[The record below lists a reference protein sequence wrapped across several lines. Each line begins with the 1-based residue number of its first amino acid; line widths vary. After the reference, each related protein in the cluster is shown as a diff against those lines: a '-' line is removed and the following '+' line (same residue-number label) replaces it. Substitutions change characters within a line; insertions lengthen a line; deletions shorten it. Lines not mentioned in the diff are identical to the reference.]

1 MESGDLTS
9 MIKFRKN
16 EFTEHIRLTLL
27 AVLIGLLG
35 GLASVLFKIMIRFF
49 QDLFWRAPNIITAV
63 SSQPWYL
70 TILIPAAG
78 GLIIGPIIYYGARE
92 AKGHGVPEVMES
104 LIFRGG
110 RIRNQ
115 VVAIKALASSIC
127 IGAGGSVGR
136 EGPIVQ
142 ISSSA
147 ASTLGKLFRIKE
159 RGMRTLVAAGAAAGI
174 GGTFN
179 APIAGALFAVEIL
192 LGEFGVFSFSP
203 IIIAS
208 VISTLTSRFI
218 IGDFSAFTVPKY
230 TLISVWEIG
239 PYILLG
245 IISGLVAIV
254 FIKSLYF
261 FEDRFDSIR
270 IHPLMK
276 PALGGLLIG
285 AIGLG
290 LPHIFGVGYD
300 SIDATLQNQ
309 LGLWLA
315 LLLVLAKILGTSL
328 TLGSGGSGGIFA
340 PSLFMGAMTG
350 NFIGSIFHHYFP
362 SSISSPGAFSLVG
375 MGAVVAAATHAPI
388 TAIVIIFELTG
399 DYKIIL
405 PLMLS
410 SIIAS
415 FMAVGIHKESIYTMK
430 LKRRGI
436 LLKEGREVNILRSLK
451 AKDFISHDYVKFLNT
466 ERVGNIIDQALG
478 GVHHAF
484 QIVDAENNY
493 LGCFS
498 LNQLKKVVLQKEL
511 LDSLIIAEDLA
522 VPGIY
527 LRYEDNLEQA
537 MEIFGREDVAE
548 IPLLREKKFSGV
560 VKRKDVIEAYNNEI
574 AKREAASG
582 LIQKIKFTHLTK
594 IVDIGK
600 GYRIMEMDAPHAF
613 WNKSLKELNLKALY
627 RIDILLIKRT
637 YPPQTITIPSA
648 MEVIKK
654 GDLLVVAGHSENI
667 DKLIEESKKP
677 VFS

>member
-1 MESGDLTS
+1 MK
-9 MIKFRKN
+9 INFRKN

-27 AVLIGLLG
+27 AVLVGLLG
-35 GLASVLFKIMIRFF
+35 GLASVFFKIMIQFF
-49 QDLFWRAPNIITAV
+49 QTLFWRAPNILESV
-63 SSQPWYL
+63 SSQPWYW

-78 GLIIGPIIYYGARE
+78 GLIIAPIIYYGARE

-254 FIKSLYF
+254 FIKTLYF
-261 FEDRFDSIR
+261 LEDRFDSIR

-300 SIDATLQNQ
+300 SIDVSLQNQ

-315 LLLVLAKILGTSL
+315 LLLVLAKILSTSL

-350 NFIGSIFHHYFP
+350 NFVGSVFHHYFP

-415 FMAVGIHKESIYTMK
+415 FMTVGLHKESIYTMK

-451 AKDFISHDYVKFLNT
+451 AKDFISHDYARFLNT
-466 ERVGNIIDQALG
+466 EHVGTIIDQALG
-478 GVHHAF
+478 SAHHAF
-484 QIVDAENNY
+484 QIVDSENNY
-493 LGCFS
+493 IGCFS

-511 LDSLIIAEDLA
+511 LDSLIIAQDLA

-527 LRYEDNLEQA
+527 IHYEDNLERA

-548 IPLLREKKFSGV
+548 IPLLKDKKFIGV

-574 AKREAASG
+574 TKREAASG
-582 LIQKIKFTHLTK
+582 LVQKIKFTHMTK

-600 GYRIMEMDAPHAF
+600 GYRIMEMDAPRSF
-613 WNKSLKELNLKALY
+613 WNKNLKELNLKALY
-627 RIDILLIKRT
+627 RVDILLIKRM
-637 YPPQTITIPSA
+637 YPPQTITLPSA
-648 MEVIKK
+648 EEAIKK
-654 GDLLVVAGHSENI
+654 GDLLVIAGHSENI
-667 DKLIEESKKP
+667 DKLIKQSKKS
-677 VFS
+677 VFP

>member
-1 MESGDLTS
+1 MKINFG
-9 MIKFRKN
+9 KN
-16 EFTEHIRLTLL
+16 EFSEHIRLTLL

-35 GLASVLFKIMIRFF
+35 GLASVLFKIMIQFF
-49 QDLFWRAPNIITAV
+49 QTLFWRAPKILEAV
-63 SSQPWYL
+63 SSQPWYW
-70 TILIPAAG
+70 TILIPAVG

-92 AKGHGVPEVMES
+92 AKGHGVPEIMES

-115 VVAIKALASSIC
+115 VVAVKALASSIC
-127 IGAGGSVGR
+127 IGSGGSVGR

-142 ISSSA
+142 ISSSL
-147 ASTLGKLFRIKE
+147 ASTVGQLFRIKE

-208 VISTLTSRFI
+208 VISTLTSRLI

-230 TLISVWEIG
+230 TLVSVWEIG

-245 IISGLVAIV
+245 IISGLIAII
-254 FIKSLYF
+254 FIKALYF
-261 FEDRFDSIR
+261 FEDRFDSLR

-276 PALGGLLIG
+276 PVLGGLLIG

-290 LPHIFGVGYD
+290 LPQIFGVGYD

-315 LLLVLAKILGTSL
+315 LLLIFAKILSTSL

-350 NFIGSIFHHYFP
+350 NFIGSVFHHYFP
-362 SSISSPGAFSLVG
+362 SSVSSPGAFSLVG

-415 FMAVGIHKESIYTMK
+415 FMTVGLHKESIYTMK

-466 ERVGNIIDQALG
+466 EHVGNIIDQALG
-478 GVHHAF
+478 STHHAF
-484 QIVDAENNY
+484 QIVDPENNY
-493 LGCFS
+493 VGCFS

-522 VPGIY
+522 VPGIHIH
-527 LRYEDNLEQA
+527 YEDNLERA

-548 IPLLREKKFSGV
+548 IPLLKEKKFIGV

-582 LIQKIKFTHLTK
+582 LIQKVKFTHLTK

-600 GYRIMEMDAPHAF
+600 GYRIMEMDAPRSF
-613 WNKSLKELNLKALY
+613 WDKNLKELNLKALY
-627 RIDILLIKRT
+627 RVDILLIKRT
-637 YPPQTITIPSA
+637 YPPQTITLPSA
-648 MEVIKK
+648 EEVIKK

-667 DKLIEESKKP
+667 DKLIKQSKKP
-677 VFS
+677 GFP

>member
-1 MESGDLTS
+1 
-9 MIKFRKN
+9 MIRFRKN

-35 GLASVLFKIMIRFF
+35 GLASVLFKFMIQLF
-49 QDLFWRAPNIITAV
+49 QTLFWRAPNIIMAV
-63 SSQPWYL
+63 SSQPWYW
-70 TILIPAAG
+70 TILIPAVG
-78 GLIIGPIIYYGARE
+78 GLIISPIIYYGARE
-92 AKGHGVPEVMES
+92 AKGHGVPEIMES

-208 VISTLTSRFI
+208 VISTLTSRLI

-254 FIKSLYF
+254 FIKTLYF
-261 FEDRFDSIR
+261 LEDRFDSIR
-270 IHPLMK
+270 IHPLIK

-315 LLLVLAKILGTSL
+315 LFLVFAKILSTSL

-415 FMAVGIHKESIYTMK
+415 FMTVGLHKESIYTMK

-466 ERVGNIIDQALG
+466 EHVGTIIDQALG
-478 GVHHAF
+478 SAHHAF
-484 QIVDAENNY
+484 QIVDSENNY
-493 LGCFS
+493 IGCFS
-498 LNQLKKVVLQKEL
+498 LNQLKKAVLQKEL
-511 LDSLIIAEDLA
+511 LDSLIIAQDLA
-522 VPGIY
+522 VPGIHIH
-527 LRYEDNLEQA
+527 YEDNLEQA

-548 IPLLREKKFSGV
+548 IPLLKDKKFVGV

-574 AKREAASG
+574 TKREAASG
-582 LIQKIKFTHLTK
+582 LVQKIKFTHMTK

-600 GYRIMEMDAPHAF
+600 GYRIMEMDAPRSF
-613 WNKSLKELNLKALY
+613 WDKNLKELNLKALY
-627 RIDILLIKRT
+627 RVDILLIKRM
-637 YPPQTITIPSA
+637 YPPQTITLPSA
-648 MEVIKK
+648 EEAIKK
-654 GDLLVVAGHSENI
+654 GDLLVIAGHSENI
-667 DKLIEESKKP
+667 DKLIKQSKKS
-677 VFS
+677 VFP

>member
-1 MESGDLTS
+1 MK
-9 MIKFRKN
+9 INFRKN

-27 AVLIGLLG
+27 AVLIGFLA
-35 GLASVLFKIMIRFF
+35 GLASVLFKIMIQFF
-49 QDLFWRAPNIITAV
+49 QTLFWRAPNILAAV
-63 SSQPWYL
+63 PSQPWYW

-92 AKGHGVPEVMES
+92 AKGHGVPEIMES

-127 IGAGGSVGR
+127 IGSGGSVGR

-142 ISSSA
+142 ISSSL
-147 ASTLGKLFRIKE
+147 ASTVGQLFRIKE

-208 VISTLTSRFI
+208 VISTLTSRLV

-245 IISGLVAIV
+245 IIGGLVAII
-254 FIKSLYF
+254 FIKTLYF
-261 FEDRFDSIR
+261 FEDRFDSLR

-276 PALGGLLIG
+276 PVLGGLLIG
-285 AIGLG
+285 AVGLG
-290 LPHIFGVGYD
+290 LPHIFGVGYL

-315 LLLVLAKILGTSL
+315 LLLIFTKILSTSL

-362 SSISSPGAFSLVG
+362 SSVSSPGAFSLVG
-375 MGAVVAAATHAPI
+375 MGAVVAAATQAPI

-415 FMAVGIHKESIYTMK
+415 FMTVGLHKESIYTMK

-451 AKDFISHDYVKFLNT
+451 AKDFTSHDYVKFLNT

-478 GVHHAF
+478 GAHHTF
-484 QIVDAENNY
+484 QIVDSENNY
-493 LGCFS
+493 IGCFS

-511 LDSLIIAEDLA
+511 LDSFIIAEDLA
-522 VPGIY
+522 VPGIHIH
-527 LRYEDNLEQA
+527 YEDNLERA

-548 IPLLREKKFSGV
+548 IPLLKEKKFFGV

-574 AKREAASG
+574 TKREAASG
-582 LIQKIKFTHLTK
+582 LVQKIKFTHLTK
-594 IVDIGK
+594 IIDIGK
-600 GYRIMEMDAPHAF
+600 GYRIMEMDAPRTF
-613 WNKSLKELNLKALY
+613 WDKNLKELNLKALY
-627 RIDILLIKRT
+627 RVDILLIKRM
-637 YPPQTITIPSA
+637 YPPQTITLPSA
-648 MEVIKK
+648 EEVIKK
-654 GDLLVVAGHSENI
+654 GDLLVIAGQAENI
-667 DKLIEESKKP
+667 DKLIKQSKKP
-677 VFS
+677 VFP

>member
-1 MESGDLTS
+1 MK
-9 MIKFRKN
+9 INFKKN

-27 AVLIGLLG
+27 AVLVGLLG
-35 GLASVLFKIMIRFF
+35 GLASVLFKIMIQFF
-49 QDLFWRAPNIITAV
+49 QTLFWRAPNIIMAV

-159 RGMRTLVAAGAAAGI
+159 SGMRTLVAAGAAAGI

-254 FIKSLYF
+254 FIKALYF
-261 FEDRFDSIR
+261 FEDRFDSLR

-276 PALGGLLIG
+276 PVLGGLLIG
-285 AIGLG
+285 AVGLG
-290 LPHIFGVGYD
+290 LPQIFGVGYD
-300 SIDATLQNQ
+300 SIDVTLQNQ

-315 LLLVLAKILGTSL
+315 LLLVFSKILSTSL

-362 SSISSPGAFSLVG
+362 ASISSPGAFSLVG

-415 FMAVGIHKESIYTMK
+415 FMAVGLHEESIYTMK

-451 AKDFISHDYVKFLNT
+451 AKNFISHDYMKFLNT
-466 ERVGNIIDQALG
+466 EHVGNIIDQALG
-478 GVHHAF
+478 GTHHAF
-484 QIVDAENNY
+484 QIVDPENNY
-493 LGCFS
+493 VGCFS

-511 LDSLIIAEDLA
+511 LDSLVIAQDLA

-527 LRYEDNLEQA
+527 IHYEDNLERA

-548 IPLLREKKFSGV
+548 IPLLKEKKFIGV

-574 AKREAASG
+574 TKREAASG
-582 LIQKIKFTHLTK
+582 LIQKVKFTHLTK

-600 GYRIMEMDAPHAF
+600 GYRIMEMDAPRTF
-613 WNKSLKELNLKALY
+613 WDRNLKELNLKALY
-627 RIDILLIKRT
+627 RVDILLIKRM
-637 YPPQTITIPSA
+637 YPPQTITLPSA
-648 MEVIKK
+648 EEIIKK
-654 GDLLVVAGHSENI
+654 GDLLVIAGHSEKI
-667 DKLIEESKKP
+667 DKLIKKSEKP
-677 VFS
+677 GFP

>member
-1 MESGDLTS
+1 

-27 AVLIGLLG
+27 AVLIGFIG
-35 GLASVLFKIMIRFF
+35 GLASIFFKLLIRLF
-49 QDLFWRAPNIITAV
+49 QNLFWRAPNILEAV
-63 SSQPWYL
+63 SSQSWYW
-70 TILIPAAG
+70 TILIPAVG
-78 GLIIGPIIYYGARE
+78 GLIIAPIIYYGARE

-127 IGAGGSVGR
+127 IGSGGSVGR

-147 ASTLGKLFRIKE
+147 ASSIGQLFRVKE

-208 VISTLTSRFI
+208 VISTLTSRLI

-230 TLISVWEIG
+230 TLVSVWEIG

-245 IISGLVAIV
+245 IISGLIAII
-254 FIKSLYF
+254 FIKTLYF
-261 FEDRFDSIR
+261 FEDRFDSLR

-276 PALGGLLIG
+276 PVLGGLLIG
-285 AIGLG
+285 AVGLG

-315 LLLVLAKILGTSL
+315 LLLIFAKILGTSL

-362 SSISSPGAFSLVG
+362 SSVSSPGAFSLVG

-415 FMAVGIHKESIYTMK
+415 FMTVGLHKESIYTMK

-451 AKDFISHDYVKFLNT
+451 AKDFISHDYAKFLNT
-466 ERVGNIIDQALG
+466 EHVGNIIDLALG
-478 GVHHAF
+478 SAHHAF
-484 QIVDAENNY
+484 QIVDPENNY
-493 LGCFS
+493 VGCFS

-522 VPGIY
+522 VPGIHIQ
-527 LRYEDNLEQA
+527 YEDNLEQA

-548 IPLLREKKFSGV
+548 VPLLKDKKFLGV

-582 LIQKIKFTHLTK
+582 LIQKVKFTHLTK

-600 GYRIMEMDAPHAF
+600 GYRIMEMDAPRSF

-627 RIDILLIKRT
+627 QIDILLIKRT
-637 YPPQTITIPSA
+637 YPPQTVTLPSA
-648 MEVIKK
+648 EEVLNK
-654 GDLLVVAGHSENI
+654 GDLLVIAGHSENI
-667 DKLIEESKKP
+667 DKLIRQSKKQGFP
-677 VFS
+677 